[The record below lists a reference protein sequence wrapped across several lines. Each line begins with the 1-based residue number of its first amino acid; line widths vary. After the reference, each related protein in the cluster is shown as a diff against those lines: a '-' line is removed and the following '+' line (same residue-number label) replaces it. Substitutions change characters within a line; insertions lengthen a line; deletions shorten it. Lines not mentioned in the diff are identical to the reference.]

1 MLSSS
6 LLNLHLP
13 ILCSGSTAGGI
24 GDNVDNDGVEI
35 IAKGVK
41 KGAEIVQEILEEE
54 RKKNEGEESD
64 EGTGWKWRNLIKN
77 LM

>member
-1 MLSSS
+1 MALLHKCLLFSF

-13 ILCSGSTAGGI
+13 ILHLGSTAGGI
-24 GDNVDNDGVEI
+24 GENVDNDGVEI

-54 RKKNEGEESD
+54 RKKNEGEEND
-64 EGTGWKWRNLIKN
+64 EGTG
-77 LM
+77 